1 MRDEITIPAVTAH
14 FMIDAQTGYVRIDDF
29 AEHTE
34 EELTDA
40 LDDMQKQ
47 GHEAHSC
54 SICAAT
60 PAASSIRRSAWSTC
74 SCRAAR

>member
-1 MRDEITIPAVTAH
+1 MASVARALDDLIPMDVMRDEITIPAVTAH

-40 LDDMQKQ
+40 LEDD
-47 GHEAHSC
+47 A
-54 SICAAT
+54 
-60 PAASSIRRSAWSTC
+60 
-74 SCRAAR
+74 AARA